1 MSCLCKF
8 VPLSPK
14 SASYYFLLDRPAA
27 LVGPRA
33 SALDCH
39 LMHAYR
45 ADGYYARNIQD
56 RNSFF
61 PSPTFLVARFAECKY
76 PRITMRRIS
85 TVAKLV

>member
-33 SALDCH
+33 SVLDYH

-56 RNSFF
+56 RNSFL
-61 PSPTFLVARFAECKY
+61 PSPTFLVLDSLNANTLESQCAGF
-76 PRITMRRIS
+76 PI
-85 TVAKLV
+85 AKLV